1 MKYDIQFTN
10 QFKKDLKL
18 AKKQNKNLDKLFEV
32 IDILAN
38 GGTLDAKYRIMTL
51 QETIKARVSVT
62 SNRTGCSFMRFRTT
76 FSTHALQAWY
86 ALRTIQKI
94 DLKNRIA
101 IQKASIRNGRCFSYA
116 QIQERRCA
124 MAGSRI
130 KGITVEIGGDT
141 TKLQSALKGVNSEI
155 KNTQSQLKDVEK
167 LLKYDALQR
176 EIIETEE
183 YLKKL

>member
-38 GGTLDAKYRIMTL
+38 GGTLDAKYRDHDLTGNYKGTRECHIEPDWL
-51 QETIKARVSVT
+51 LIYEIKNNVLVLMLT
-62 SNRTGCSFMRFRTT
+62 
-76 FSTHALQAWY
+76 AWY

-101 IQKASIRNGRCFSYA
+101 IQKASIRMVGAFL
-116 QIQERRCA
+116 
-124 MAGSRI
+124 MPKSR
-130 KGITVEIGGDT
+130 KGGALWREVESRVS
-141 TKLQSALKGVNSEI
+141 QSRSVAILPSFRVP
-155 KNTQSQLKDVEK
+155 
-167 LLKYDALQR
+167 
-176 EIIETEE
+176 
-183 YLKKL
+183 